1 MAPKDDESGAAPDE
15 SGFNVSRRAFLKTV
29 GASSVAAT
37 VVGGGAEAQT
47 SGATPMGP
55 GPVPITLTI
64 NGKKHQLTIEPRVT
78 LLDAMRDRLDHT
90 GLKRVC
96 DRGTC
101 GACTAIVDGR
111 TAYTCS
117 MLAIEAQG
125 KEIRTVEG
133 LTQGTVLHPV
143 QQAFV
148 AHDGTMCGFCTPG
161 LRDVGRGAAREASDA
176 DARTGPRSARR
187 QHLPLRHLH
196 ARARSRARSE
206 EGGGPWLT
214 RSRKCRRRRARN
226 SMRSTRGPGPTSLP
240 SSGSA

>member
-1 MAPKDDESGAAPDE
+1 MAPKDDDTGADRDE
-15 SGFNVSRRAFLKTV
+15 SGVNVSRRAFLKTV
-29 GASSVAAT
+29 GATSVAAT
-37 VVGGGAEAQT
+37 VVGGAAEAQT
-47 SGATPMGP
+47 TGATPVGP

-64 NGKKHQLTIEPRVT
+64 NGKKHQLTVEPRVT

-96 DRGTC
+96 DRGSC

-133 LTQGTVLHPV
+133 LTAGTVLHPV

-148 AHDGTMCGFCTPG
+148 THDGTMCGFCTPG
-161 LRDVGRGAAREASDA
+161 FVM
-176 DARTGPRSARR
+176 SAVALLEKHPNPTP
-187 QHLPLRHLH
+187 QQ
-196 ARARSRARSE
+196 ARAALDGNICRCGTYTRVLEAVLDPAKGVAR
-206 EGGGPWLT
+206 G
-214 RSRKCRRRRARN
+214 
-226 SMRSTRGPGPTSLP
+226 
-240 SSGSA
+240 

>member
-1 MAPKDDESGAAPDE
+1 MAAKDDDTGADRDESGV
-15 SGFNVSRRAFLKTV
+15 NVSRRAFLKTV
-29 GASSVAAT
+29 GATSVAAT
-37 VVGGGAEAQT
+37 VVGGAAEAQT
-47 SGATPMGP
+47 TGATPVGP

-64 NGKKHQLTIEPRVT
+64 NGKKHQLTVEPRVT

-96 DRGTC
+96 DRGSC

-133 LTQGTVLHPV
+133 LTAGTVLHPV

-148 AHDGTMCGFCTPG
+148 THDGTMCGFCTPG
-161 LRDVGRGAAREASDA
+161 FVM
-176 DARTGPRSARR
+176 SAVALLEKHPNPTP
-187 QHLPLRHLH
+187 QQ
-196 ARARSRARSE
+196 ARAALDGNICRCGTYTRVLEAVLDPAKGVAR
-206 EGGGPWLT
+206 G
-214 RSRKCRRRRARN
+214 
-226 SMRSTRGPGPTSLP
+226 
-240 SSGSA
+240 